1 MRYDGLFVSAP
12 LQYVDGE
19 MRELTDINFDGMS
32 VKKFVEILKRF
43 IPANHS
49 FRRLYYSKNDTTL
62 ALGIREIKSD
72 EDVGAM
78 LNAGY
83 ENGNLIDLYVE
94 HYDYDVLEY
103 IKQSEVDEQIIDNDE
118 YYSSDECE
126 DIEGVD
132 FQSVGDEN
140 VVIKDFSTPDTFLN
154 RLCSNRVT
162 FKKAQV
168 PENGEVPQEDPDGDS
183 IDPAYKVKKGM
194 VYPAFDPELPWDKME
209 PVLGMRYESA
219 YQLKLA
225 LTNYGVAHGYQL
237 WFMKNDWRELLVFC
251 GRNVAEGKC
260 AGKKGQK
267 DKVMP
272 KKDMAAEVA
281 KKIQTQAIIDSGEG
295 SSKQTR
301 AKGNKIKKVLT
312 KKLIKH
318 TGEGSSQGR
327 SSCQSPKRK
336 KKNIS
341 KGNYVPCTFRLYA
354 SWMSNEHSFQIKS
367 LIQDHKCSRNYNLG
381 SLVNFKWIAAQY
393 MREII
398 ADPFMPYRKMK
409 EDIRQKYHIDVS
421 LGQCRRAKQR
431 ALFEHEGG
439 LIEHYNKLYQYKQAI
454 LESNPG
460 STCVVDVDGSSH
472 FKRMYVCFKG
482 VKDGWLAGCRK
493 VIGLDGC
500 FLKHTCKG
508 ELLTAMGRDANNQM
522 YPIAWAVV
530 RVENSI
536 NWSWFISL
544 LKDDLCLN
552 DGTGITIISDS
563 HKVLCYYFHKFH

>member
-1 MRYDGLFVSAP
+1 M
-12 LQYVDGE
+12 
-19 MRELTDINFDGMS
+19 
-32 VKKFVEILKRF
+32 
-43 IPANHS
+43 
-49 FRRLYYSKNDTTL
+49 
-62 ALGIREIKSD
+62 ALGIRELRSD
-72 EDVGAM
+72 EDVVAM

-83 ENGNLIDLYVE
+83 ENGNLIALYVE
-94 HYDYDVLEY
+94 HYDYDVMEY
-103 IKQSEVDEQIIDNDE
+103 IKQSEADEQIIEDSDD
-118 YYSSDECE
+118 YYSSDECD
-126 DIEGVD
+126 DIDNVD
-132 FQSVGDEN
+132 FHAEGDEN

-154 RLCSNRVT
+154 RLCSARVT
-162 FKKAQV
+162 FKKQQV
-168 PENGEVPQEDPDGDS
+168 PDNGDVPQEDPDGDS
-183 IDPAYKVKKGM
+183 IDPVYKVKKGV

-219 YQLKLA
+219 FQLKLA

-237 WFMKNDWRELLVFC
+237 WFMKNDWREILVFC

-260 AGKKGQK
+260 AGKKGKK
-267 DKVMP
+267 DRVMP
-272 KKDMAAEVA
+272 NKNRASEA
-281 KKIQTQAIIDSGEG
+281 KKIHDILDSGEG
-295 SSKQTR
+295 TS
-301 AKGNKIKKVLT
+301 KGNKVKKGNKSKVHKAKKKVS
-312 KKLIKH
+312 KQVIKH
-318 TGEGSSQGR
+318 SREGTSQGGSS
-327 SSCQSPKRK
+327 CKSPKWK
-336 KKNIS
+336 KKKGS
-341 KGNYVPCTFRLYA
+341 KDNYVPCTFRLYA

-409 EDIRQKYHIDVS
+409 EDIRQKYRIDVS

-454 LESNPG
+454 LESNAG

-482 VKDGWLAGCRK
+482 MKDGWLAGCRK

-500 FLKHTCKG
+500 SLKHTCKG

-563 HKVLCYYFHKFH
+563 HKVLCFYFHKFH